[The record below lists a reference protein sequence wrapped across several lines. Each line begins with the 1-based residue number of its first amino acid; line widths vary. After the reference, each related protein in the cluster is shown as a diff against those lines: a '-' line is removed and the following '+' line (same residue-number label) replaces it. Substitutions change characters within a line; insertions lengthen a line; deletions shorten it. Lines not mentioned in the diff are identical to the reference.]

1 MNKKITLLLLII
13 SLTSFCLCKSSDPQS
28 RLNYINSKYKFSIR
42 FPNDWMNYADFEMTE
57 IIDSKIDI
65 PVIYFALPTRV
76 HEWQSL
82 NVSMGY
88 SELFYVRIFT
98 KEKWNLYK
106 EKYEET
112 SEFRLSDK
120 IFDEGKNF
128 VYMIRFSNSVPVDLH
143 YYVRETILVADSFRA
158 LK

>member
-1 MNKKITLLLLII
+1 MNRKITLLIII
-13 SLTSFCLCKSSDPQS
+13 SLGSFCLCKGSDPQS
-28 RLNYINSKYKFSIR
+28 RLNYTNYKYKFSIR
-42 FPNDWMNYADFEMTE
+42 FPDGWMNYGDFERIE

-65 PVIYFALPTRV
+65 PVVYFALPTRV

-82 NVSMGY
+82 NVSQGY

-106 EKYEET
+106 EKYEGT
-112 SEFRLSDK
+112 NEFRLSDK
-120 IFDEGKNF
+120 IFDEGQKF

-143 YYVRETILVADSFRA
+143 FYVKETALIADSFRV